1 MYHLKFN
8 FCLDKN
14 KIVWTLTRVCN
25 NDEHDELSMNRKRQV
40 LSSFFFFFY
49 CYFIHSTKMNRF
61 LEIKKLSEFK
71 ELISQNK
78 LVFVQFTTTMCHPSK
93 MIGPYLEKLTT
104 NYPQVQFAKVY
115 IDKYAVSYIK
125 HSVKHRLT

>member
-1 MYHLKFN
+1 
-8 FCLDKN
+8 
-14 KIVWTLTRVCN
+14 
-25 NDEHDELSMNRKRQV
+25 
-40 LSSFFFFFY
+40 
-49 CYFIHSTKMNRF
+49 MNRF

-115 IDKYAVSYIK
+115 IDKYAEIASAYDVRTTPSYIFFK
-125 HSVKHRLT
+125 QGEKLKDVAGIEHQEIESAFANLTSK

>member
-1 MYHLKFN
+1 
-8 FCLDKN
+8 
-14 KIVWTLTRVCN
+14 
-25 NDEHDELSMNRKRQV
+25 
-40 LSSFFFFFY
+40 
-49 CYFIHSTKMNRF
+49 MNRF

-93 MIGPYLEKLTT
+93 MISPYLEKLTI

-115 IDKYAVSYIK
+115 IDKYAGEKLKDVVGIE
-125 HSVKHRLT
+125 HQEIEAAFANLTSK